1 MVTEMSAFNW
11 VCCARMVACWRRV
24 ALGIFLL
31 MPVIWF
37 TSWSA
42 AARADVQA
50 EVWVTTQDLTKKL
63 HAEAPIR
70 FAKDQQRP
78 DGTATT
84 DGTIHVLAE
93 KTHQVMLGFGSSFEH
108 STCYNLSRLD
118 EKQRQDAIARL
129 VDRKTG
135 IGMNLMR
142 ICIGT
147 PDFTGEPWYSYD
159 DLPPGQTD
167 PDLKQFSIEKDLRY
181 VIPILKA
188 AREHNPQLLFFA
200 SPWSPPGWMKSTGTM
215 IGGRLLPEH
224 HAAYAAYFVK
234 FIQAYEREGISIHAV
249 TVQNEPGVDRQKD
262 APKWRYP
269 SCRWT
274 GEEERNFIRDHLG
287 PQFKANRLTT
297 KIWCYDHNYNVLPT
311 PDGDD
316 PGIAYPRQILSD
328 PRAAEYVAGVA
339 FHGYAGKPE
348 GMSEFLKEFP
358 SWPVHF
364 TEGSVFGLGGS
375 SRLIGLLSHGAS
387 SYNAW
392 VTMIDDTGKPNNG
405 PFRALR
411 TCIMLKANSLTV
423 DYPLDYYLYGQFMKF
438 IDRGAV
444 RIEVTPPDAECPAI
458 GFKNPDG
465 TLVVVV
471 VNLRKKERPIAIQ
484 VTGLQASPVLAAQ
497 SVTTLAWQPK

>member
-1 MVTEMSAFNW
+1 MSFSIW
-11 VCCARMVACWRRV
+11 VRRFWMAACWRLV
-24 ALGIFLL
+24 VLL
-31 MPVIWF
+31 PTLMIWF
-37 TSWSA
+37 APWSL
-42 AARADVQA
+42 AARADIQA

-63 HAEAPIR
+63 HAEVPVR
-70 FAKDQQRP
+70 FAKEQQTSG
-78 DGTATT
+78 GTATT
-84 DGTIHVLAE
+84 DGTIRVLPE
-93 KTHQVMLGFGSSFEH
+93 KTHQVMLGLGSSLEH

-234 FIQAYEREGISIHAV
+234 FIRAYEREGIPIYAV

-274 GEEERNFIRDHLG
+274 GEEERDFIRDHLG
-287 PQFKANRLTT
+287 PAFKKSGLAT

-311 PDGDD
+311 ADGDD

-348 GMSEFLKEFP
+348 GMSEFLKEYP
-358 SWPVHF
+358 DRPVHF
-364 TEGSVFGLGGS
+364 TEGSVFGLEGS
-375 SRLIGLLSHGAS
+375 RRIIGLLSHGAS

-392 VTMIDDTGKPNNG
+392 VTMIDDAGKPNNG
-405 PFRALR
+405 PFRARR
-411 TCIMLKANSLTV
+411 TCIMLKADSLTV

-438 IDRGAV
+438 IDRGAL
-444 RIEVTPPDAECPAI
+444 RIDVSSQDADCPAI
-458 GFKNPDG
+458 GFKNLDG
-465 TLVVVV
+465 KLTLIL
-471 VNLRKKERPIAIQ
+471 VNLRGKSRSIEIVSDDSMA
-484 VTGLQASPVLAAQ
+484 QAPLAAR
-497 SVTTLAWQPK
+497 SVTTLVWRPEAK